1 MKMKLINIFYCNNMS
16 GTLYI
21 RRPTNGVNLELST
34 SSTFSPLITTT
45 SITTNGQDEYSELD
59 TLWSNAGNS
68 VESITALSKGFTVNV
83 DSSVYDE
90 LGITYIR
97 LRDINDE
104 KTEIELV
111 SGSSTTEVVDTSF
124 FSRFFILTDED
135 GTPPATRIHYKIEIN
150 ALYIKRISN
159 NLVISNN
166 SAYTNSIT
174 ASSTTFN
181 GDSSTVYNDY
191 VTTWGSNGDT
201 DLTSYSLRQGFDI
214 IVDSSVY
221 HAIAYLSVRLRD
233 SNNNTTNISLT
244 SASEFTATANSLID
258 APFFI
263 LSDNDSSTPA
273 IRIHFHISILC
284 VAPFTKIPKIVE
296 IKDVAVGDII
306 RTSRGDLP
314 IAHIMKTQTTNNKEY
329 VKFEKGCLGPNL
341 PSDDFYVT
349 EQHPLS
355 LGFYKNELLNEGQ
368 YDDKEDD
375 YIMLQIATGELV
387 GRLPGITKVKRDFG
401 HYYNLVFDEH
411 TSIDMEGIDV
421 CSHHPRTG
429 PFFLPRDKYIDSS
442 KIDEK
447 KIDKKITEPKF
458 IRFND
463 LLIRHKPKD
472 IDLKEFLASCLT
484 SDLNKKR
491 QIFN

>member
-1 MKMKLINIFYCNNMS
+1 MS

-21 RRPTNGVNLELST
+21 KRVGDNLELST
-34 SSTFSPLITTT
+34 SSTFIPLITTT
-45 SITTNGQDEYSELD
+45 SITANGQDEYSELV
-59 TLWSNAGNS
+59 TQWNTNGSGTTTQFTSLYS
-68 VESITALSKGFTVNV
+68 GFQVNV
-83 DSSVYDE
+83 DKDVVTLGLSNIRIHDSNDNLDEIDLTLNTDNTNTVYTIVNMNS
-90 LGITYIR
+90 L
-97 LRDINDE
+97 N
-104 KTEIELV
+104 
-111 SGSSTTEVVDTSF
+111 
-124 FSRFFILTDED
+124 FFILTDQD
-135 GTPPATRIHYKIEIN
+135 STTPADRIHFKVQINATLYIRRPNSSQFHLEIADNPSYTNGIDAVSIAFNGDSNSVYSDYDTTWGSGVDTDLSGFLSGFKIFIDENVYNSFAIKAIRFRDNNDDVQTITLNTSGSTTTVADSSITTPFFILTDNDTLTPATRIHYH
-150 ALYIKRISN
+150 
-159 NLVISNN
+159 
-166 SAYTNSIT
+166 IT
-174 ASSTTFN
+174 
-181 GDSSTVYNDY
+181 
-191 VTTWGSNGDT
+191 
-201 DLTSYSLRQGFDI
+201 Q
-214 IVDSSVY
+214 
-221 HAIAYLSVRLRD
+221 
-233 SNNNTTNISLT
+233 
-244 SASEFTATANSLID
+244 
-258 APFFI
+258 
-263 LSDNDSSTPA
+263 
-273 IRIHFHISILC
+273 LC

-329 VKFEKGCLGPNL
+329 VKFKKGCLGPNL

-375 YIMLQIATGELV
+375 YIMLQMAAGELV

-429 PFFLPRDKYIDSS
+429 PFFLPREKYIDSL

-447 KIDKKITEPKF
+447 KIDKKITDPKF

-491 QIFN
+491 QLIN